1 MFFDPR
7 RYDLAKVG
15 RYKFNKKLALKNRI
29 NGHVLAED
37 VVDVTTGEIIAEA
50 GTEVTR
56 SLADDIQNAAV
67 PYVWIQTETRNVK
80 VLSSMMVDLRHYV
93 DCDPKEL
100 GITELVYYPIL
111 AQLMEENPDV
121 EDLKE
126 AIKKNVHDLIPKHIT
141 KDDIFA
147 SINYN
152 MHLEYGIGHDDD
164 IDHLGNRRIRAVG
177 ELLQNQYRI
186 GLSRLERVVR
196 ENDDT

>member
-1 MFFDPR
+1 MCIRD
-7 RYDLAKVG
+7 
-15 RYKFNKKLALKNRI
+15 
-29 NGHVLAED
+29 
-37 VVDVTTGEIIAEA
+37 
-50 GTEVTR
+50 
-56 SLADDIQNAAV
+56 SQNAAV

-126 AIKKNVHDLIPKHIT
+126 TIKKNVHDLIPKHIT

-152 MHLEYGIGHDDD
+152 MHLE
-164 IDHLGNRRIRAVG
+164 
-177 ELLQNQYRI
+177 
-186 GLSRLERVVR
+186 LSLIHIY
-196 ENDDT
+196 